1 MVTRTPTRNAAP
13 RRRQRASASAAQLS
27 SAVHAVLDAAPASVK
42 AGFVETVAARDTDGL
57 DESLW
62 GSAPTAKEMSGAALQ
77 ALQDDFVARREL
89 LTMSLSTAEVAELL
103 DISSQAVLDRI
114 TSGDLIGLKDGRQ
127 WRIPMWQLNAGAQR
141 GFLPG
146 IAQLRQAFPGG
157 IVALSKWAATPN
169 PELGD
174 ITPADALVDARIDD
188 VIAVVAKS
196 TAAAW

>member
-1 MVTRTPTRNAAP
+1 M
-13 RRRQRASASAAQLS
+13 
-27 SAVHAVLDAAPASVK
+27 HAVLDAAPASVK
-42 AGFVETVAARDTDGL
+42 AGFVEAVAARDTDGL

-77 ALQDDFVARREL
+77 ALQEDFVARREL

-146 IAQLRQAFPGG
+146 IAQLRHAFPGG